1 MQAKHFDAQS
11 QEISLDRLIFL
22 TNRYIERQDRRKLD
36 RNQTLKAA
44 EALRTFLERF
54 RKAKH

>member
-11 QEISLDRLIFL
+11 QESTLSRCIYL

-54 RKAKH
+54 TKAKH

>member
-1 MQAKHFDAQS
+1 MQARQFDAQS

-36 RNQTLKAA
+36 QTLRAA
-44 EALRTFLERF
+44 EALKSFLERF
-54 RKAKH
+54 RKAEH